1 MNTEARV
8 LATLNKVKEE
18 QAQKKQSLGIIED
31 ILTQTYSDLSDLQ
44 SEMKNIYLKLDDNIN
59 STFDNISN
67 EIETLGTDANYLKD
81 EYTLLHDKFFGLIND
96 LGDYGDFSTDIVDE
110 MTTNFDNNVERVF
123 SVQNEV
129 MGKF

>member
-8 LATLNKVKEE
+8 LAMLNKVKEV

-44 SEMKNIYLKLDDNIN
+44 SQMKNIYLKLDDNIN

-81 EYTLLHDKFFGLIND
+81 EYTLLHDKFFELIDD
-96 LGDYGDFSTDIVDE
+96 LGEYGDYNTEIVDE

>member
-8 LATLNKVKEE
+8 LATLNKVKEV